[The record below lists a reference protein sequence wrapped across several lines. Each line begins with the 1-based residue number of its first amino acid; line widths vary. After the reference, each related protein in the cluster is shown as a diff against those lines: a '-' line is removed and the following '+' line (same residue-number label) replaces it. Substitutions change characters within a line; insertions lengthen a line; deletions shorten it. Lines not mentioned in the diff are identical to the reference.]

1 MPAIC
6 QNSSKMMDLQ
16 FSEDLNTAAEHV
28 ALKRLLTRARV
39 QRWVAHALKQVHPA
53 DQMTLRVVGEKEGRE
68 LNRSY
73 RGKAKDYATNVLT
86 FDYQRE
92 PFLAADIVLC
102 APVIAREAKAQN
114 KTLEAHW
121 AHLIIHG
128 ILHAQGY
135 DHETNERDALEMEAL
150 EVLLMQ
156 SLGYANPY

>member
-1 MPAIC
+1 MI
-6 QNSSKMMDLQ
+6 DLQ
-16 FSEDLNTAAEHV
+16 YSEGLGAAAERA
-28 ALKRLLTRARV
+28 ALRHLLSRARV
-39 QRWVAHALKQVHPA
+39 KRWVAHALVRSHEA
-53 DQMTLRVVGEKEGRE
+53 DQITLRIVGESEGRE

-102 APVIAREAKAQN
+102 APVIAREAKSQN
-114 KTLEAHW
+114 KTLEEHW

-135 DHETNERDALEMEAL
+135 EHETSERDALEMEAL

>member
-1 MPAIC
+1 
-6 QNSSKMMDLQ
+6 
-16 FSEDLNTAAEHV
+16 
-28 ALKRLLTRARV
+28 V
-39 QRWVAHALKQVHPA
+39 QRWAAYALRQPHEA
-53 DQMTLRVVGEKEGRE
+53 DQITLRVVGSAEGRE

-86 FDYQRE
+86 FDYQLE

-102 APVIAREAKAQN
+102 APVIAREVAEQSKPIQ
-114 KTLEAHW
+114 AHW

-135 DHETNERDALEMEAL
+135 EHETNERDALEMEAL
-150 EVLLMQ
+150 EVLLIQ

>member
-1 MPAIC
+1 MI
-6 QNSSKMMDLQ
+6 DLQ
-16 FSEDLNTAAEHV
+16 FSDDLGTASDRA

-39 QRWVAHALKQVHPA
+39 QRWGAYAVRKANVA
-53 DQMTLRVVGEKEGRE
+53 DQITLRIVGSEEGRE

-73 RGKAKDYATNVLT
+73 RGKAKDCATNVLT

-102 APVIAREAKAQN
+102 APVIAREAAEQSKP
-114 KTLEAHW
+114 LEAHW

-150 EVLLMQ
+150 EVLLLQ

>member
-1 MPAIC
+1 MI
-6 QNSSKMMDLQ
+6 DLQ
-16 FSEDLNTAAEHV
+16 LSDDLGSAPERTE
-28 ALKRLLTRARV
+28 LKRLLSRARV
-39 QRWVAHALKQVHPA
+39 QRWVSHALLRSHEAHQI
-53 DQMTLRVVGEKEGRE
+53 TLRIVGEAEGRE

-102 APVIAREAKAQN
+102 APVIEREAAQQG
-114 KTLEAHW
+114 KMLEAHW

-135 DHETNERDALEMEAL
+135 DHETNARDALEMEAL

-156 SLGYANPY
+156 SLGYPNPY

>member
-1 MPAIC
+1 MI
-6 QNSSKMMDLQ
+6 DLQ
-16 FSEDLNTAAEHV
+16 FSDDLGTKQERV
-28 ALKRLLTRARV
+28 TLKRLLSRARV
-39 QRWVAHALKQVHPA
+39 QRWVAHALVSAHEA
-53 DQMTLRVVGEKEGRE
+53 DQITLRVVGESEGRE

-102 APVIAREAKAQN
+102 APVIAREAARQN
-114 KTLEAHW
+114 KSLEEHW
-121 AHLIIHG
+121 AHLIVHG

-135 DHETNERDALEMEAL
+135 DHETNQRDALEMEAL

>member
-1 MPAIC
+1 MI
-6 QNSSKMMDLQ
+6 DLQ
-16 FSEDLNTAAEHV
+16 FSDDLGTASEIA

-39 QRWVAHALKQVHPA
+39 QRWAAHALAKPHEA
-53 DQMTLRVVGEKEGRE
+53 DQITMRIVGDEEGRK
-68 LNRSY
+68 LNGTY
-73 RGKAKDYATNVLT
+73 RGKAKNYATNVLT

-102 APVIAREAKAQN
+102 APVIAREATAQN
-114 KTLEAHW
+114 KPLQAHW

-135 DHETNERDALEMEAL
+135 DHETNEREADEMEAL
-150 EVLLMQ
+150 EVLLVQ